1 VQLTVSGAAHGP
13 VALVVGLNEEDIG
26 AGRIMTCH
34 DMTFLEP
41 ETILPTTDY
50 TDATDDSTEKRSKNQ
65 VFCGSSYYI

>member
-26 AGRIMTCH
+26 AARIVTCH
-34 DMTFLEP
+34 NVPFLKLEA
-41 ETILPTTDY
+41 ILPTTDY
-50 TDATDDSTEKRSKNQ
+50 TEATDDSTEKRSKNQ